1 MKDFNAVLVGVGGQG
16 ILLAAE
22 ILGTAA
28 VKDGLNVRVSEI
40 HGMAQRGGSVVSTL
54 RIGENVFAPTV
65 LEGHADLLMGFE
77 QLETLRSLNY
87 TSEKTM
93 VLMGDERIPPT
104 ELAAKNAEYPSTDD
118 ILQKIRRFT
127 QRIVIVEAA
136 KLAEKT
142 GSRVVQNTI
151 LVGAAAGTGKLP
163 VKKHSITDALEELV
177 PSKHLLLNVKAFEAG
192 YNSVKK

>member
-1 MKDFNAVLVGVGGQG
+1 MKDFNVVLVGVGGQG

-87 TSEKTM
+87 ASETTT
-93 VLMGDERIPPT
+93 VLIGDERIPPT
-104 ELAAKNAEYPSTDD
+104 ELAAKNAEYPTTDD

-127 QRIVIVEAA
+127 QRIVVVEAA

-151 LVGAAAGTGKLP
+151 LVGAAAGTGNLP

-177 PSKHLLLNVKAFEAG
+177 PSRHLLQNVKAFEAG